1 MAPAGHDLALS
12 LGLNAGDPVLVGVF
26 SPSRGIGAE
35 PTNQSAVCV
44 FSVADIEVL
53 CSSREN
59 TVQSFTK
66 LSPNEVVIK
75 YCNVRN
81 NKRNGLAFECCT

>member
-1 MAPAGHDLALS
+1 MAGQDLARS
-12 LGLNAGDPVLVGVF
+12 LGLSPGDPVLVGVF
-26 SPSRGIGAE
+26 SPAQELSAVPQR
-35 PTNQSAVCV
+35 QSAVCV